1 MRKYLLAGC
10 AVVSTLLCGA
20 GLGEAPGT
28 VDRVK
33 TAGTLACGLVTEEPE
48 YSNLDAHG
56 NRAAFD
62 VDLCKA
68 VAVAVL
74 GSSARFNMTPYPDET
89 RAIDALLSGAIV
101 LVTTG
106 TPGFATGGAKSLAFG
121 QTILPDFQGL
131 MVNRASGV
139 RAPQDLAGKKVCYLA
154 ETDIE
159 VRMQN
164 FVRQQKINII
174 PFPFQ
179 EEGEME
185 AAFITNNCAAIS
197 ADVTQL
203 AYERIAFRSMA
214 KNYEI
219 LPAVVAK
226 DPLAPMTLRQD
237 PHWTLLVN
245 RVAEVLR
252 EAEVL
257 GIRQGNV
264 AEMKK
269 STRPEI
275 RQLLGVTAGVGRE
288 VGLDDGWAARVIEAV
303 GNYGEVY
310 ARDLGEGS
318 PMRLPR
324 ASQRAALGDGTL

>member
-1 MRKYLLAGC
+1 
-10 AVVSTLLCGA
+10 
-20 GLGEAPGT
+20 
-28 VDRVK
+28 
-33 TAGTLACGLVTEEPE
+33 
-48 YSNLDAHG
+48 
-56 NRAAFD
+56 
-62 VDLCKA
+62 
-68 VAVAVL
+68 
-74 GSSARFNMTPYPDET
+74 
-89 RAIDALLSGAIV
+89 
-101 LVTTG
+101 
-106 TPGFATGGAKSLAFG
+106 
-121 QTILPDFQGL
+121 

-185 AAFITNNCAAIS
+185 AAFITDNCAAIS

-269 STRPEI
+269 STRPEV
-275 RQLLGVTAGVGRE
+275 RRLLGVTAGVGRE